1 MLNSES
7 SVIKYEA
14 KHLLHKWEG
23 INEKI
28 KGVFLSKI
36 AVAANISDFDTGISN
51 RDSNTLRVLNA
62 LEYPQVKF
70 YSDKILISENVISF
84 EGELDFHG
92 VKIKKNIEANYFIKN
107 SSINIEG
114 NFPIQ
119 LTDFDIKLP
128 SLMLVKMDNIANIKY
143 KLIFEMN
150 K

>member
-1 MLNSES
+1 ME
-7 SVIKYEA
+7 
-14 KHLLHKWEG
+14 
-23 INEKI
+23 
-28 KGVFLSKI
+28 
-36 AVAANISDFDTGISN
+36 
-51 RDSNTLRVLNA
+51 
-62 LEYPQVKF
+62 
-70 YSDKILISENVISF
+70 
-84 EGELDFHG
+84 
-92 VKIKKNIEANYFIKN
+92 IKKNIEANYFIKN